1 MTNRLKLKNHLP
13 NHLSRTNR
21 PMKDAKERRIAELER
36 QVLALNT
43 LIDIAEEQGI
53 QVRKKSVPHPE
64 IS

>member
-1 MTNRLKLKNHLP
+1 
-13 NHLSRTNR
+13 
-21 PMKDAKERRIAELER
+21 MKDAKERRIAELER

-64 IS
+64 K